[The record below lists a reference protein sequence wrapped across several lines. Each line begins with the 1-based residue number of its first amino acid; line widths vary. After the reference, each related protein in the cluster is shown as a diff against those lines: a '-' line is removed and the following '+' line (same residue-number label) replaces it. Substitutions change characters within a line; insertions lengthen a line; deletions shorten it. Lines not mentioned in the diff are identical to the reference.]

1 MFTFK
6 VNDTIYDLP
15 EDKVA
20 DFKATYPD
28 AVEVTEEIQTDP
40 TEGKTNGAV
49 ETDAAVA
56 PVTTPSR
63 ASMIVDAQPENTESD
78 SIAGL
83 LESVDL
89 AIKNNKNKT
98 LQKFDAKTVQA
109 EAPISEEVIVEEP
122 VPVVKDI
129 TTEKVVQDGILKT
142 SSKFAIEQRKLIN
155 SYRDKAKQVIQN
167 GGIYNLG
174 VEGKTIEDLVGVE
187 TAVADEI
194 KKRSRVYDTELEPI
208 ADTFIGDQEEVFTR
222 IIQEEIE
229 KERVKESK
237 VINASKYK
245 KVDQA
250 IDQGVYDIRRDEGV
264 KQTLS
269 EIPPLRRQYGLL
281 NNQRRKLESTI
292 FTSQDE
298 AAISRAKRQLVELQ
312 PKLDDA
318 FMRMQIGATG
328 DLLKPGDQGYDR
340 QQKRIKAASYRYL
353 FDEDSGNRVGLTEA
367 ATASNVTD
375 YTEEVEKLEQRYYS
389 LDEQA
394 LEREF
399 VLNVLNRQD
408 NEKNLAT
415 TYDLKP
421 TGQSAAEMSA
431 ILTSRGYKT
440 DANGIIKNVPIS
452 ELRFM
457 NKDFVQESLKAAQ
470 PEGKDYLIPDL
481 PAMIESLYDEK
492 IQLDLRKEALNTTYV
507 LNIDPA
513 SINKTALGKLGRY
526 IETAAEAS
534 GLSEGVL
541 PTSVRKQ
548 LDEQEKLF
556 SDAGITL
563 TPEQKKNFERTFGT
577 KLVEGL
583 GEFTPELFKFFIANK
598 IAGAAGITRYIAGLA
613 KDGRKVEAFLASVAL
628 EEIKFQGVSFGE
640 APTGAGGGFAI
651 GGMAASK
658 FIGKFSGEL
667 ARFNNLIEKSI
678 GGAVGGVAGSNT
690 AVLAEAIISDLTGS
704 DSVKKYLNDYY
715 GAMDDPLQEELV
727 SAAVFGV
734 LGITKLKG
742 TDFKSISSRRKM
754 LDKLNSEI
762 RSDKAKIEKG
772 DPRVSSFELENK
784 ERLAQDLKRTI
795 DQADKP
801 FNDMDL
807 GKQSEQAD
815 KALEVINDTSST
827 LEQKRQAQTV
837 VANYEANKTA
847 MLTKISKIEQNL
859 KQSEVFKNKDKDGPA
874 IKVLKDG
881 ETFAD
886 PNTKAEYDDISGD
899 IKVNAKKLNLGV
911 VSEELYHAVFDKM
924 FDQNPKAAKVFK
936 EKIQTDVNN
945 AFKDTK
951 FTVGDKKNLTFEEAI
966 KEAYKETPSSRPE
979 EYVAN
984 VVNFLQQPQYRDLLL
999 EQGLLPSIK
1008 RSIVNIGNKMGI
1020 GFNGKTNFTT
1030 AAELINFLEGIG
1042 TTLTR
1047 GTSRGVR
1054 KKIEQFEKI
1063 QIDGQKLI
1071 DMKTGEKPV
1080 SEKRRAKEI
1089 SETNKELASRNL
1101 KVEEKIIQEGAFK
1114 VSELEG
1120 EAREKVVRELEEI
1133 NRPLVKKLAFQAAN
1147 NPKILALE
1155 KGKRKTVQEF
1165 EQGYNEELTKII
1177 NNYEPIVVTGKPE
1190 DLGKRINFG
1199 AYLAPRLK
1207 LRYGNILKQ
1216 LKKGEV
1222 ETTRIEG
1229 SAAEKMVV
1237 EPGVVESTTVL
1248 EKGLPKKPSE
1258 ATEYI
1263 SEQLNRVVDK
1273 IKKSGKVKAL
1283 ENLTK
1288 KELENLTGEEV
1299 FLKAES
1305 EAIKEAFK
1313 DKEISSIKQ
1322 ATPPKKVIELYADM
1336 LGMNN
1341 KVGLE
1346 ILADPKRN
1354 WNKENSA
1361 GATAAKQFISKNI
1374 NYFWST
1380 LPKTKTQ
1387 PAEGTPKATGI
1398 YQTTIGKAFYNK
1410 EGKLVGTF
1418 KQFKDIFDGKN
1429 TIVNGVEFNKIDPKT
1444 GKKMPLY
1451 RDAQHFK
1458 AGINFITRNRIMEE
1472 MVPDTAKRLSSGT
1485 RFAKEIKEAT
1495 PPVKGVMKNKQ
1506 DIVKNKG
1513 FELISVG
1520 KTGLDKIKS
1529 FAKGDA
1535 LDVFGSELTN
1545 EILTVAKVLST
1556 AGNRAYSYK
1565 KDGSKK
1571 KGGGAIGGGY
1581 LFVTEPGRAALKYGE
1596 NSKEYKDTAD
1606 LVAAG
1611 ELGSLNQLRKEI
1623 KTANKKGIFSS
1634 EDITAIKRALT
1645 HKRFSAE
1652 QNTKDKALIDK
1663 GIDLLFEGY
1672 RKIYE
1677 KNPNL
1682 LPEIAFVTY
1691 SYNSNQNPFRDAATL
1706 TGGQTGLKEGQRTW
1720 EEHVQQYG
1728 PFMNE
1733 FLKAVTGSREAF
1745 NSFKDMAK
1753 KQYFQLKLSKD
1764 ASNKLDTTYTKTKKG
1779 EPAEQWRGKFDF
1791 HPLQVESYKRA
1802 EKSGD
1807 YSNVIDPMIRAYNEY
1822 VTLDPFTIVREGITD
1837 AARYNV
1843 QVPKKYQKNLNVINK
1858 AGDLIY
1864 DVIRTE
1870 AGFLEGSKAVTR
1882 NQAQKLINEYVKLSE
1897 GKTKAETKNN
1907 GELPPS
1913 LSFTEKQSNEKVIEE
1928 LSTLDKA
1935 LKVARDPKAPVKKIR
1950 VFDFDD
1956 TLARSNSKVVY
1967 EMPDGKTGKLNA
1979 TQFAERAGELEAQ
1992 GATFDFAE
2000 FSKVVDGK
2008 KGPVFKAIENIVAKR
2023 GAEDVFILTARP
2035 ADAAGPIKEFMDA
2048 LGVKIPIENIVGLG
2062 DGKAQAKGRWITS
2075 KAAEGYNDFF
2085 FVDDAYKNV
2094 KAVKQALDVFDV
2106 KSKVQQA
2113 KVRYAKDINL
2123 SKDFN
2128 DIIENKT
2135 GIGADKVYSRAKAQV
2150 VGASKGSIFKG
2161 IPYSAQDFTGLLYET
2176 LGKGKLGDQQMAW
2189 YKYNLLDPFARG
2201 VNDISRDRVAMM
2213 NDYKSLKKE
2222 LGVIP
2227 KDLRKKLPGE
2237 PYTKEQA
2244 VRVYTWNTLQGM
2256 EVPGVS
2262 KADLKTL
2269 NEFVNNNPELKVFA
2283 EQLVAINKGDGY
2295 AKPKE
2300 TWLTG
2305 SITTDL
2311 LEGLNTTKRAKYLE
2325 QWQTNVDEIFSEA
2338 NLNKL
2343 EAAYGKK
2350 YRKAIE
2356 NSLQR
2361 MKTGRNR
2368 SFSDD
2373 SLTGKF
2379 TDWLNGSI
2387 GVTMFFNTRSALLQT
2402 LSSVNFVNF
2411 SDNNPLKAAKAFGNQ
2426 KQYWKDFKYLMNSDF
2441 LKERRGGLRM
2451 NVNEA
2456 DIAEA
2461 ANKNGPRGV
2470 VNRLL
2475 QFGFTPTQIADSF
2488 AIASGGAT
2496 FYRNRVKTYE
2506 KQGLSTAEAEAKAF
2520 EDFRETSEESQQSS
2534 RPDRISMQQAG
2545 PLGRPILA
2553 YGNTPAQYVRL
2564 TDKAI
2569 KDLKAGRGDAK
2580 TNISKIIYY
2589 TTVQNLIFNSLQQG
2603 LFAIAFGEA
2612 DADDEKYTNK
2622 YIDVANGMADSILRG
2637 TGVGGAAVSVGK
2649 NAIIRIM
2656 REQEKKMPKL
2666 EKVGYE
2672 LTKISPPVSSK
2683 LSKIN
2688 QAARSYQWDKDEMI
2702 SKGFSIDNP
2711 AYLAGANV
2719 ISATTNVPLD
2729 RAIRKVNNV
2738 IAATEADAELWE
2750 RLALMGGWPEWSIE
2764 EPEDKKK
2771 KKPQLRKVKKKKVKK
2786 KKKKIKR

>member
-49 ETDAAVA
+49 AKGATATPQTGQA
-56 PVTTPSR
+56 PES
-63 ASMIVDAQPENTESD
+63 TESD

-129 TTEKVVQDGILKT
+129 TTDKVVQDGILKT

-174 VEGKTIEDLVGVE
+174 VEGKTIEDLVEVE

-194 KKRSRVYDTELEPI
+194 KKRSRIYDTELEPI

-312 PKLDDA
+312 PELDDA

-328 DLLKPGDQGYDR
+328 DLLKPGEQGYDR
-340 QQKRIKAASYRYL
+340 QQRRIKAASYRYL

-481 PAMIESLYDEK
+481 PAMIDSLYDEK
-492 IQLDLRKEALNTTYV
+492 IQLDLTKEALNTTYV

-556 SDAGITL
+556 LDAGITL

-583 GEFTPELFKFFIANK
+583 GEFTPEIFKFFIANK

-762 RSDKAKIEKG
+762 RSDKAKIEEG
-772 DPRVSSFELENK
+772 DSRVSSFELENK

-945 AFKDTK
+945 AFKDKK

-1054 KKIEQFEKI
+1054 KKIEQFEQI

-1080 SEKRRAKEI
+1080 SEKRRAKAILESI
-1089 SETNKELASRNL
+1089 NELVPTEVKTREDYFKLLDNPRVEQRILDPTTGRLNPAIENYIRSRSTSSEMAAKNIENVTDRLINFDPAKKRADGTTVGPEGFGEFIFANTRFGGLKAKEDLF
-1101 KVEEKIIQEGAFK
+1101 I
-1114 VSELEG
+1114 EG
-1120 EAREKVVRELEEI
+1120 ERQRQTESIDAKEAKQVADVTTTTEI
-1133 NRPLVKKLAFQAAN
+1133 KKDV
-1147 NPKILALE
+1147 I
-1155 KGKRKTVQEF
+1155 G
-1165 EQGYNEELTKII
+1165 
-1177 NNYEPIVVTGKPE
+1177 
-1190 DLGKRINFG
+1190 
-1199 AYLAPRLK
+1199 
-1207 LRYGNILKQ
+1207 
-1216 LKKGEV
+1216 
-1222 ETTRIEG
+1222 
-1229 SAAEKMVV
+1229 
-1237 EPGVVESTTVL
+1237 
-1248 EKGLPKKPSE
+1248 KKPSE
-1258 ATEYI
+1258 TIRFSETALTNLGVENKQQAEAQI
-1263 SEQLNRVVDK
+1263 SEAISKSFEGKDITRFGETRNVPQAVADIYGKMFGVNPETIVSKKRNFQKTDAEGLTR
-1273 IKKSGKVKAL
+1273 IKQFLIDNAPGDFARLPKTKDGLGKGTFLPKNVTDVLYTDGK
-1283 ENLTK
+1283 
-1288 KELENLTGEEV
+1288 LTGTLKDYMDLIREKPVKPIYRDRVGQTNRGLVITSIRNRIFEDLVPVQGQRLQGGARFAKDIKEVETNYEDGKFAAMYGRYIRGEELPIIEREAV
-1299 FLKAES
+1299 EDFITKA
-1305 EAIKEAFK
+1305 AIKEADKGKSAEQFTKAIKNSNLPPELKEGNWTKSDKKFK
-1313 DKEISSIKQ
+1313 EDADALKNFDSQGNNFASQIVLPEGVANKSRNIMLGLFAGHYNIVGSEMAKVGSSFKQ
-1322 ATPPKKVIELYADM
+1322 NILKNIRTEGESVLSESTLNRLKNFKWDNLKQSYASENQTAFKNIQKANTLAEQQKIARETFTTEQGKASIELYDIWNTALQEWLYASEPGSKAFNNKADYILKLKKSNASIGTSGERILAPPGYVYLPGKTFEGTRKFEHLKSSSQQSFESAM
-1336 LGMNN
+1336 LVLEGKWSQTGKETLKAYNGIWGLLDDFNIVDKQTGKVNDSNIFRFAENLDLAKNIYSVESNFKKTLYQDIVN
-1341 KVGLE
+1341 KVG
-1346 ILADPKRN
+1346 K
-1354 WNKENSA
+1354 
-1361 GATAAKQFISKNI
+1361 
-1374 NYFWST
+1374 
-1380 LPKTKTQ
+1380 
-1387 PAEGTPKATGI
+1387 
-1398 YQTTIGKAFYNK
+1398 
-1410 EGKLVGTF
+1410 
-1418 KQFKDIFDGKN
+1418 
-1429 TIVNGVEFNKIDPKT
+1429 
-1444 GKKMPLY
+1444 
-1451 RDAQHFK
+1451 
-1458 AGINFITRNRIMEE
+1458 
-1472 MVPDTAKRLSSGT
+1472 
-1485 RFAKEIKEAT
+1485 
-1495 PPVKGVMKNKQ
+1495 
-1506 DIVKNKG
+1506 
-1513 FELISVG
+1513 
-1520 KTGLDKIKS
+1520 
-1529 FAKGDA
+1529 
-1535 LDVFGSELTN
+1535 
-1545 EILTVAKVLST
+1545 
-1556 AGNRAYSYK
+1556 
-1565 KDGSKK
+1565 
-1571 KGGGAIGGGY
+1571 
-1581 LFVTEPGRAALKYGE
+1581 
-1596 NSKEYKDTAD
+1596 
-1606 LVAAG
+1606 
-1611 ELGSLNQLRKEI
+1611 
-1623 KTANKKGIFSS
+1623 
-1634 EDITAIKRALT
+1634 
-1645 HKRFSAE
+1645 
-1652 QNTKDKALIDK
+1652 
-1663 GIDLLFEGY
+1663 
-1672 RKIYE
+1672 
-1677 KNPNL
+1677 
-1682 LPEIAFVTY
+1682 
-1691 SYNSNQNPFRDAATL
+1691 
-1706 TGGQTGLKEGQRTW
+1706 
-1720 EEHVQQYG
+1720 
-1728 PFMNE
+1728 
-1733 FLKAVTGSREAF
+1733 
-1745 NSFKDMAK
+1745 
-1753 KQYFQLKLSKD
+1753 
-1764 ASNKLDTTYTKTKKG
+1764 
-1779 EPAEQWRGKFDF
+1779 
-1791 HPLQVESYKRA
+1791 
-1802 EKSGD
+1802 
-1807 YSNVIDPMIRAYNEY
+1807 
-1822 VTLDPFTIVREGITD
+1822 
-1837 AARYNV
+1837 
-1843 QVPKKYQKNLNVINK
+1843 
-1858 AGDLIY
+1858 
-1864 DVIRTE
+1864 
-1870 AGFLEGSKAVTR
+1870 
-1882 NQAQKLINEYVKLSE
+1882 
-1897 GKTKAETKNN
+1897 
-1907 GELPPS
+1907 
-1913 LSFTEKQSNEKVIEE
+1913 
-1928 LSTLDKA
+1928 
-1935 LKVARDPKAPVKKIR
+1935 
-1950 VFDFDD
+1950 
-1956 TLARSNSKVVY
+1956 
-1967 EMPDGKTGKLNA
+1967 
-1979 TQFAERAGELEAQ
+1979 
-1992 GATFDFAE
+1992 
-2000 FSKVVDGK
+2000 
-2008 KGPVFKAIENIVAKR
+2008 
-2023 GAEDVFILTARP
+2023 
-2035 ADAAGPIKEFMDA
+2035 
-2048 LGVKIPIENIVGLG
+2048 
-2062 DGKAQAKGRWITS
+2062 
-2075 KAAEGYNDFF
+2075 
-2085 FVDDAYKNV
+2085 KNV
-2094 KAVKQALDVFDV
+2094 KQFEKDQSQLFNYNNKQLPPKNRVEKATSTLEVLETMKSLDT
-2106 KSKVQQA
+2106 QA
-2113 KVRYAKDINL
+2113 TEARTRQSKDIDL

-2150 VGASKGSIFKG
+2150 VGAGKGSIFKG

-2176 LGKGKLGDQQMAW
+2176 LGKGKVGDQQMAW
-2189 YKYNLLDPFARG
+2189 YKKNLIDPFARG

-2213 NDYKSLKKE
+2213 NDYKNLKKQ
-2222 LGVIP
+2222 LKVIP

-2262 KADLKTL
+2262 KTDLKTL
-2269 NEFVNNNPELKVFA
+2269 NEYVSSNKELSLFA
-2283 EQLVAINKGDGY
+2283 NQLVEINKGDGY

-2311 LEGLNTTKRAKYLE
+2311 LEGLNTTKRAKYLD
-2325 QWQTNVDEIFSEA
+2325 QWQTNVDQIFSEA

-2373 SLTGKF
+2373 SLTGRF

-2520 EDFRETSEESQQSS
+2520 EDFRETAEESQQSS

-2612 DADDEKYTNK
+2612 DADDEKYEEK
-2622 YIDVANGMADSILRG
+2622 YINVANGMADSILRG

-2649 NAIIRIM
+2649 NAIIRII

-2764 EPEDKKK
+2764 EPEDKKNN
-2771 KKPQLRKVKKKKVKK
+2771 KPQPRKTKR
-2786 KKKKIKR
+2786 KIYKR

>member
-1 MFTFK
+1 MVNTDYTFNGEPISESFVIEAAEVEGLSVDEY
-6 VNDTIYDLP
+6 VNQKDGLEI
-15 EDKVA
+15 
-20 DFKATYPD
+20 
-28 AVEVTEEIQTDP
+28 VEVTDEIQTTP
-40 TEGKTNGAV
+40 TKGKTNGAV
-49 ETDAAVA
+49 AKGAAVA

-63 ASMIVDAQPENTESD
+63 ASMIVDAQPESTESD

-122 VPVVKDI
+122 VSAVKDI
-129 TTEKVVQDGILKT
+129 TTDKVVQDGVLKT

-155 SYRDKAKQVIQN
+155 SYRDKVKQVIQN

-174 VEGKTIEDLVGVE
+174 VEGKTIEDLVKVE

-194 KKRSRVYDTELEPI
+194 KKRSRIYDTELEPI

-281 NNQRRKLESTI
+281 NNQRRKLESII

-312 PKLDDA
+312 PELDDA

-328 DLLKPGDQGYDR
+328 DLLKPGEQGYDR

-367 ATASNVTD
+367 ATASSVTD

-457 NKDFVQESLKAAQ
+457 NKDFIQESLKAAQ

-481 PAMIESLYDEK
+481 PAMIDSLYDEK

-556 SDAGITL
+556 LDAGITL

-577 KLVEGL
+577 KLAEGL

-613 KDGRKVEAFLASVAL
+613 KDGRKVEAFLASTAL

-742 TDFKSISSRRKM
+742 TDFKSISSRRRM

-762 RSDKAKIEKG
+762 RSDKAKIEEG

-815 KALEVINDTSST
+815 KALEVINDTNST

-886 PNTKAEYDDISGD
+886 PNTKAEYDPVSGD
-899 IKVNAKKLNLGV
+899 VKVNAEKLNLGV

-966 KEAYKETPSSRPE
+966 KEAYKEKPSSRPE

-999 EQGLLPSIK
+999 KQGLLPSIK

-1020 GFNGKTNFTT
+1020 GFNSKTNFTT

-1054 KKIEQFEKI
+1054 KKIEQFEQI

-1071 DMKTGEKPV
+1071 DMKTGKKPVSDKKPV
-1080 SEKRRAKEI
+1080 SETRAAKEI

-1101 KVEEKIIQEGAFK
+1101 KVEERIIQEGAFK

-1155 KGKRKTVQEF
+1155 KGKRKTAQEF

-1177 NNYEPIVVTGKPE
+1177 NNYEPIVVTGKAE

-1237 EPGVVESTTVL
+1237 EPGVGETTTVL
-1248 EKGLPKKPSE
+1248 EKSLPKKPSE
-1258 ATEYI
+1258 GTEYI
-1263 SEQLNRVVDK
+1263 PAQLNKVVDK
-1273 IKKSGKVKAL
+1273 IKKSGKVK
-1283 ENLTK
+1283 
-1288 KELENLTGEEV
+1288 ELEGLTPEQV

-1305 EAIKEAFK
+1305 EAINKAFEG
-1313 DKEISSIKQ
+1313 KEISSIKQ
-1322 ATPPKKVIELYADM
+1322 AEPPKEVIELYAEM

-1346 ILADPKRN
+1346 ILTQPKRN
-1354 WNKENSA
+1354 WSIENRA
-1361 GATAAKQFISKNI
+1361 GARAAQQFILKNI

-1387 PAEGTPKATGI
+1387 PAKGSPKATGI
-1398 YQTTIGKAFYNK
+1398 YQTKIGKAFYNEK
-1410 EGKLVGTF
+1410 GKLIGTF
-1418 KQFKDIFDGKN
+1418 NQFKNVFEGKN
-1429 TIVNGVEFNKIDPKT
+1429 TIVNGVEFNKIDSKT
-1444 GKKMPLY
+1444 GKEMPLF

-1458 AGINFITRNRIMEE
+1458 AGINFIMRNRIMEE

-1485 RFAKEIKEAT
+1485 RFAKEIELQTNELDIDFKANQKDLFIKKVKTNLEKNPEVTLEEAIEFEAARIGKSKGFAYENVIIDKLDKVKIPGFKVSKEAGGNKVGV
-1495 PPVKGVMKNKQ
+1495 PDFASSIHDAKFDVEVKLEKAQYSSITLTHRNQKTSFSKDKGYTFTERLQEDLINK
-1506 DIVKNKG
+1506 
-1513 FELISVG
+1513 
-1520 KTGLDKIKS
+1520 
-1529 FAKGDA
+1529 
-1535 LDVFGSELTN
+1535 
-1545 EILTVAKVLST
+1545 
-1556 AGNRAYSYK
+1556 
-1565 KDGSKK
+1565 SKK
-1571 KGGGAIGGGY
+1571 
-1581 LFVTEPGRAALKYGE
+1581 ALSDYRKR
-1596 NSKEYKDTAD
+1596 
-1606 LVAAG
+1606 AG
-1611 ELGSLNQLRKEI
+1611 ELGADLKLYDKTGKLPMEIYKTLQTEGLQKNITKSTNFNQDIISELYSKKIPPTNYIQIKNKGLFFMGKNPLNLPIPEFKADVNVTLRVSRGSRTTMDGVEMTTMNLRILPDKLTGLGKSKYSLDNVSEI
-1623 KTANKKGIFSS
+1623 KSLMETDAV
-1634 EDITAIKRALT
+1634 
-1645 HKRFSAE
+1645 
-1652 QNTKDKALIDK
+1652 
-1663 GIDLLFEGY
+1663 
-1672 RKIYE
+1672 KILE
-1677 KNPNL
+1677 KNKEANIKVNNPI
-1682 LPEIAFVTY
+1682 LPSSQRFAKDI
-1691 SYNSNQNPFRDAATL
+1691 Q
-1706 TGGQTGLKEGQRTW
+1706 GGD
-1720 EEHVQQYG
+1720 V
-1728 PFMNE
+1728 
-1733 FLKAVTGSREAF
+1733 VI
-1745 NSFKDMAK
+1745 
-1753 KQYFQLKLSKD
+1753 
-1764 ASNKLDTTYTKTKKG
+1764 
-1779 EPAEQWRGKFDF
+1779 
-1791 HPLQVESYKRA
+1791 
-1802 EKSGD
+1802 KS
-1807 YSNVIDPMIRAYNEY
+1807 
-1822 VTLDPFTIVREGITD
+1822 
-1837 AARYNV
+1837 
-1843 QVPKKYQKNLNVINK
+1843 
-1858 AGDLIY
+1858 
-1864 DVIRTE
+1864 
-1870 AGFLEGSKAVTR
+1870 LE
-1882 NQAQKLINEYVKLSE
+1882 N
-1897 GKTKAETKNN
+1897 
-1907 GELPPS
+1907 
-1913 LSFTEKQSNEKVIEE
+1913 
-1928 LSTLDKA
+1928 LDKA
-1935 LKVARDPKAPVKKIR
+1935 LKVARDPKAPIKKIR
-1950 VFDFDD
+1950 IFDFDD
-1956 TLARSNSKVVY
+1956 TLAKTNSKVIVNTI
-1967 EMPDGKTGKLNA
+1967 DGKTRKITA
-1979 TQFAERAGELEAQ
+1979 TEFAREAEQ
-1992 GATFDFAE
+1992 LQAEGATFDFAE

-2008 KGPVFKAIENIVAKR
+2008 KGPVFKAIENIVKAR

-2035 ADAAGPIKEFMDA
+2035 SNSAVAIKEFMDA
-2048 LGVKIPIENIVGLG
+2048 LGVDIPIENITGLG
-2062 DGKAQAKGRWITS
+2062 DGTPQAKGRWVTG

-2094 KAVKQALDVFDV
+2094 KAVKQALNVFDV

-2201 VNDISRDRVAMM
+2201 VNDISRDRIAMF
-2213 NDYKSLKKE
+2213 NDYKVLKKE

-2244 VRVYTWNTLQGM
+2244 VRVYTWNQLQGM

-2269 NEFVNNNPELKVFA
+2269 NEFVNNSPELKVFA

-2311 LEGLNTTKRAKYLE
+2311 LDGVNTTKRAKYLE

-2373 SLTGKF
+2373 SLTGRF

-2387 GVTMFFNTRSALLQT
+2387 GVTMFFNTRSSLLQT

-2411 SDNNPLKAAKAFGNQ
+2411 SDNNPLKAAKAFANQ

-2488 AIASGGAT
+2488 AIASGGST
-2496 FYRNRVKTYE
+2496 FYRNRIKTYE

-2520 EDFRETSEESQQSS
+2520 EDFRETAEESQQSS

-2612 DADDEKYTNK
+2612 DADDEKYEKK
-2622 YIDVANGMADSILRG
+2622 YVNVANGMADSILRG
-2637 TGVGGAAVSVGK
+2637 TGVGGAAISVGK

-2688 QAARSYQWDKDEMI
+2688 QAARSYQWDKDEMM
-2702 SKGFSIDNP
+2702 SKGFSFDNP
-2711 AYLAGANV
+2711 AYLAGASV

-2729 RAIRKVNNV
+2729 EAIKKVENV
-2738 IAATEADAELWE
+2738 IAATEADKELWE
-2750 RLALMGGWPEWSIE
+2750 RLALFGGWSEWEIE
-2764 EPEDKKK
+2764 EPEDEKK
-2771 KKPQLRKVKKKKVKK
+2771 KKPKSRKVKKKKI

>member
-1 MFTFK
+1 MFKYQGFEYTLDEVTQAAQK
-6 VNDTIYDLP
+6 ENISVDEYANKHGLET
-15 EDKVA
+15 
-20 DFKATYPD
+20 
-28 AVEVTEEIQTDP
+28 VEVTDEIQTTP

-49 ETDAAVA
+49 GTDAAVA

-63 ASMIVDAQPENTESD
+63 ASMIVDAQPESTELESVDTSGESQPKKVGRPNARTRAAQRAATVEQQVDNNETTEPESTESD
-78 SIAGL
+78 PIAGL

-129 TTEKVVQDGILKT
+129 TTDKVVQDGVLKT

-155 SYRDKAKQVIQN
+155 SYRDKVKQVIQN

-174 VEGKTIEDLVGVE
+174 VKGKTIEDLVKVE

-194 KKRSRVYDTELEPI
+194 KKRFRIYDTELEPI

-237 VINASKYK
+237 VINAYKYK

-269 EIPPLRRQYGLL
+269 EIPLLRRKYGLL
-281 NNQRRKLESTI
+281 NNQRRKLESII

-298 AAISRAKRQLVELQ
+298 VAISRAKRQLVELQ

-318 FMRMQIGATG
+318 FIRMQIGVTG
-328 DLLKPGDQGYDR
+328 DLLKPEDGLRYDR
-340 QQKRIKAASYRYL
+340 QQQRIKAASYRYL

-367 ATASNVTD
+367 ATASRVTD

-421 TGQSAAEMSA
+421 TGTSWAEMA
-431 ILTSRGYKT
+431 TILTSRGYKT

-457 NKDFVQESLKAAQ
+457 NKDFIQKSLRAAQ

-481 PAMIESLYDEK
+481 PAMIDSLYDEK

-556 SDAGITL
+556 LDAGITL

-577 KLVEGL
+577 KLAEGL

-690 AVLAEAIISDLTGS
+690 AVLAEALISDLTGS

-742 TDFKSISSRRKM
+742 TDFKSISSRRRI

-762 RSDKAKIEKG
+762 RSDKAKIEEG
-772 DPRVSSFELENK
+772 DPRVSRFELEKK

-815 KALEVINDTSST
+815 KALEVINDTNST

-886 PNTKAEYDDISGD
+886 PNTKAEYDPVSGD
-899 IKVNAKKLNLGV
+899 VKVNAKKLNLGV

-966 KEAYKETPSSRPE
+966 KEAYKEKPSSRPE

-1020 GFNGKTNFTT
+1020 GFNSKTNFTT
-1030 AAELINFLEGIG
+1030 AAELINFLEGFG

-1054 KKIEQFEKI
+1054 KKIEQFEQI

-1071 DMKTGEKPV
+1071 DMKTGKKPV
-1080 SEKRRAKEI
+1080 SEARDAKEI

-1101 KVEEKIIQEGAFK
+1101 KVEERIIQEGAFK
-1114 VSELEG
+1114 VSELKG

-1147 NPKILALE
+1147 NPKILPLE
-1155 KGKRKTVQEF
+1155 KGKRKTAQEF

-1177 NNYEPIVVTGKPE
+1177 NNYEPIVVTGKAE

-1207 LRYGNILKQ
+1207 LRYGNVLEQ

-1237 EPGVVESTTVL
+1237 EPGVGESTTVL

-1258 ATEYI
+1258 GTEYI
-1263 SEQLNRVVDK
+1263 PAQLDKVVDK
-1273 IKKSGKVKAL
+1273 IKKSGKVK
-1283 ENLTK
+1283 
-1288 KELENLTGEEV
+1288 ELEGLTPEQV
-1299 FLKAES
+1299 FLKTES
-1305 EAIKEAFK
+1305 EAINKAFK
-1313 DKEISSIKQ
+1313 GKEISSIKQ
-1322 ATPPKKVIELYADM
+1322 AEPPKEVIKLYAEM

-1346 ILADPKRN
+1346 ILTQPKRN
-1354 WNKENSA
+1354 WSIENRA
-1361 GATAAKQFISKNI
+1361 GARAAQQFILKNI

-1387 PAEGTPKATGI
+1387 PAKGSPKATGI
-1398 YQTTIGKAFYNK
+1398 YQTKIGKAFYNK
-1410 EGKLVGTF
+1410 QGKLIGTF
-1418 KQFKDIFDGKN
+1418 NQFKNVFEGKN
-1429 TIVNGVEFNKIDPKT
+1429 TIVNGQEFNKIDSKT
-1444 GKKMPLY
+1444 GEQMPLF

-1458 AGINFITRNRIMEE
+1458 AGINFIMRNRIMEE

-1485 RFAKEIKEAT
+1485 RFAKEIELQTNELDIDFKSNQKDLFVKQVKTILEKNPEVTLEQAIEIEAARIGKSKGFAYENVIIDKLDKVKIPGFKVSKEAGGNKVGV
-1495 PPVKGVMKNKQ
+1495 PDFASSIHDAKFDVEVKLEKAQYSSVTLRHRNQKTSFSKDKGYTFTKRLQEDLINK
-1506 DIVKNKG
+1506 
-1513 FELISVG
+1513 
-1520 KTGLDKIKS
+1520 
-1529 FAKGDA
+1529 
-1535 LDVFGSELTN
+1535 
-1545 EILTVAKVLST
+1545 
-1556 AGNRAYSYK
+1556 
-1565 KDGSKK
+1565 SKK
-1571 KGGGAIGGGY
+1571 
-1581 LFVTEPGRAALKYGE
+1581 ALSDYRKR
-1596 NSKEYKDTAD
+1596 
-1606 LVAAG
+1606 AG
-1611 ELGSLNQLRKEI
+1611 ELGADLELYDKTGKLPMEIYKTLQTEGLQKNITKSTNFNQDIISELYSKKIPPTNYIQIKNKGLFFMGKNPLNLPIPEFKADVNVTLRVSRGSRTTMDGVEMTTMDLRILPDKLTGLSESKYSLDNVSEI
-1623 KTANKKGIFSS
+1623 KSLMETDAV
-1634 EDITAIKRALT
+1634 
-1645 HKRFSAE
+1645 
-1652 QNTKDKALIDK
+1652 
-1663 GIDLLFEGY
+1663 
-1672 RKIYE
+1672 KILE
-1677 KNPNL
+1677 KNKEANIKVNNPI
-1682 LPEIAFVTY
+1682 LPSSQRFAKDI
-1691 SYNSNQNPFRDAATL
+1691 Q
-1706 TGGQTGLKEGQRTW
+1706 GGD
-1720 EEHVQQYG
+1720 V
-1728 PFMNE
+1728 
-1733 FLKAVTGSREAF
+1733 VI
-1745 NSFKDMAK
+1745 
-1753 KQYFQLKLSKD
+1753 
-1764 ASNKLDTTYTKTKKG
+1764 
-1779 EPAEQWRGKFDF
+1779 
-1791 HPLQVESYKRA
+1791 
-1802 EKSGD
+1802 KS
-1807 YSNVIDPMIRAYNEY
+1807 
-1822 VTLDPFTIVREGITD
+1822 
-1837 AARYNV
+1837 
-1843 QVPKKYQKNLNVINK
+1843 
-1858 AGDLIY
+1858 
-1864 DVIRTE
+1864 
-1870 AGFLEGSKAVTR
+1870 LE
-1882 NQAQKLINEYVKLSE
+1882 N
-1897 GKTKAETKNN
+1897 
-1907 GELPPS
+1907 
-1913 LSFTEKQSNEKVIEE
+1913 
-1928 LSTLDKA
+1928 LDKA
-1935 LKVARDPKAPVKKIR
+1935 LKNARDPKAPIKKIR
-1950 VFDFDD
+1950 IFDFDD
-1956 TLARSNSKVVY
+1956 TLAKTNSKVIVNTI
-1967 EMPDGKTGKLNA
+1967 DGKTRKITA
-1979 TQFAERAGELEAQ
+1979 TEFAREAEQ
-1992 GATFDFAE
+1992 LQAEGATFDFAE

-2008 KGPVFKAIENIVAKR
+2008 KGPVFKAIENIVKAR

-2035 ADAAGPIKEFMDA
+2035 SNSAVAIKEFMDA
-2048 LGVKIPIENIVGLG
+2048 LGVDIPIENITGLG
-2062 DGKAQAKGRWITS
+2062 DGTPQAKGRWVTG

-2189 YKYNLLDPFARG
+2189 YKYNLIDPFARG
-2201 VNDISRDRVAMM
+2201 VTI
-2213 NDYKSLKKE
+2213 YQE
-2222 LGVIP
+2222 L
-2227 KDLRKKLPGE
+2227 E
-2237 PYTKEQA
+2237 
-2244 VRVYTWNTLQGM
+2244 
-2256 EVPGVS
+2256 
-2262 KADLKTL
+2262 
-2269 NEFVNNNPELKVFA
+2269 
-2283 EQLVAINKGDGY
+2283 
-2295 AKPKE
+2295 
-2300 TWLTG
+2300 
-2305 SITTDL
+2305 
-2311 LEGLNTTKRAKYLE
+2311 
-2325 QWQTNVDEIFSEA
+2325 
-2338 NLNKL
+2338 
-2343 EAAYGKK
+2343 
-2350 YRKAIE
+2350 
-2356 NSLQR
+2356 
-2361 MKTGRNR
+2361 
-2368 SFSDD
+2368 
-2373 SLTGKF
+2373 
-2379 TDWLNGSI
+2379 
-2387 GVTMFFNTRSALLQT
+2387 
-2402 LSSVNFVNF
+2402 
-2411 SDNNPLKAAKAFGNQ
+2411 
-2426 KQYWKDFKYLMNSDF
+2426 
-2441 LKERRGGLRM
+2441 
-2451 NVNEA
+2451 
-2456 DIAEA
+2456 
-2461 ANKNGPRGV
+2461 
-2470 VNRLL
+2470 
-2475 QFGFTPTQIADSF
+2475 
-2488 AIASGGAT
+2488 
-2496 FYRNRVKTYE
+2496 
-2506 KQGLSTAEAEAKAF
+2506 
-2520 EDFRETSEESQQSS
+2520 
-2534 RPDRISMQQAG
+2534 
-2545 PLGRPILA
+2545 
-2553 YGNTPAQYVRL
+2553 
-2564 TDKAI
+2564 
-2569 KDLKAGRGDAK
+2569 
-2580 TNISKIIYY
+2580 
-2589 TTVQNLIFNSLQQG
+2589 
-2603 LFAIAFGEA
+2603 
-2612 DADDEKYTNK
+2612 
-2622 YIDVANGMADSILRG
+2622 
-2637 TGVGGAAVSVGK
+2637 
-2649 NAIIRIM
+2649 
-2656 REQEKKMPKL
+2656 
-2666 EKVGYE
+2666 
-2672 LTKISPPVSSK
+2672 
-2683 LSKIN
+2683 
-2688 QAARSYQWDKDEMI
+2688 
-2702 SKGFSIDNP
+2702 
-2711 AYLAGANV
+2711 
-2719 ISATTNVPLD
+2719 
-2729 RAIRKVNNV
+2729 
-2738 IAATEADAELWE
+2738 
-2750 RLALMGGWPEWSIE
+2750 
-2764 EPEDKKK
+2764 
-2771 KKPQLRKVKKKKVKK
+2771 
-2786 KKKKIKR
+2786 

>member
-1 MFTFK
+1 
-6 VNDTIYDLP
+6 
-15 EDKVA
+15 
-20 DFKATYPD
+20 
-28 AVEVTEEIQTDP
+28 
-40 TEGKTNGAV
+40 
-49 ETDAAVA
+49 
-56 PVTTPSR
+56 
-63 ASMIVDAQPENTESD
+63 
-78 SIAGL
+78 
-83 LESVDL
+83 
-89 AIKNNKNKT
+89 
-98 LQKFDAKTVQA
+98 
-109 EAPISEEVIVEEP
+109 
-122 VPVVKDI
+122 
-129 TTEKVVQDGILKT
+129 
-142 SSKFAIEQRKLIN
+142 
-155 SYRDKAKQVIQN
+155 
-167 GGIYNLG
+167 
-174 VEGKTIEDLVGVE
+174 
-187 TAVADEI
+187 
-194 KKRSRVYDTELEPI
+194 
-208 ADTFIGDQEEVFTR
+208 
-222 IIQEEIE
+222 
-229 KERVKESK
+229 
-237 VINASKYK
+237 
-245 KVDQA
+245 
-250 IDQGVYDIRRDEGV
+250 
-264 KQTLS
+264 
-269 EIPPLRRQYGLL
+269 
-281 NNQRRKLESTI
+281 
-292 FTSQDE
+292 
-298 AAISRAKRQLVELQ
+298 
-312 PKLDDA
+312 
-318 FMRMQIGATG
+318 
-328 DLLKPGDQGYDR
+328 
-340 QQKRIKAASYRYL
+340 
-353 FDEDSGNRVGLTEA
+353 
-367 ATASNVTD
+367 
-375 YTEEVEKLEQRYYS
+375 
-389 LDEQA
+389 
-394 LEREF
+394 
-399 VLNVLNRQD
+399 
-408 NEKNLAT
+408 
-415 TYDLKP
+415 
-421 TGQSAAEMSA
+421 
-431 ILTSRGYKT
+431 
-440 DANGIIKNVPIS
+440 
-452 ELRFM
+452 
-457 NKDFVQESLKAAQ
+457 
-470 PEGKDYLIPDL
+470 
-481 PAMIESLYDEK
+481 
-492 IQLDLRKEALNTTYV
+492 
-507 LNIDPA
+507 
-513 SINKTALGKLGRY
+513 
-526 IETAAEAS
+526 
-534 GLSEGVL
+534 
-541 PTSVRKQ
+541 
-548 LDEQEKLF
+548 
-556 SDAGITL
+556 
-563 TPEQKKNFERTFGT
+563 
-577 KLVEGL
+577 
-583 GEFTPELFKFFIANK
+583 
-598 IAGAAGITRYIAGLA
+598 
-613 KDGRKVEAFLASVAL
+613 
-628 EEIKFQGVSFGE
+628 
-640 APTGAGGGFAI
+640 
-651 GGMAASK
+651 
-658 FIGKFSGEL
+658 
-667 ARFNNLIEKSI
+667 
-678 GGAVGGVAGSNT
+678 
-690 AVLAEAIISDLTGS
+690 
-704 DSVKKYLNDYY
+704 
-715 GAMDDPLQEELV
+715 
-727 SAAVFGV
+727 
-734 LGITKLKG
+734 
-742 TDFKSISSRRKM
+742 
-754 LDKLNSEI
+754 
-762 RSDKAKIEKG
+762 
-772 DPRVSSFELENK
+772 
-784 ERLAQDLKRTI
+784 
-795 DQADKP
+795 
-801 FNDMDL
+801 
-807 GKQSEQAD
+807 
-815 KALEVINDTSST
+815 
-827 LEQKRQAQTV
+827 
-837 VANYEANKTA
+837 
-847 MLTKISKIEQNL
+847 
-859 KQSEVFKNKDKDGPA
+859 
-874 IKVLKDG
+874 
-881 ETFAD
+881 
-886 PNTKAEYDDISGD
+886 
-899 IKVNAKKLNLGV
+899 
-911 VSEELYHAVFDKM
+911 
-924 FDQNPKAAKVFK
+924 
-936 EKIQTDVNN
+936 
-945 AFKDTK
+945 
-951 FTVGDKKNLTFEEAI
+951 
-966 KEAYKETPSSRPE
+966 
-979 EYVAN
+979 
-984 VVNFLQQPQYRDLLL
+984 
-999 EQGLLPSIK
+999 
-1008 RSIVNIGNKMGI
+1008 
-1020 GFNGKTNFTT
+1020 
-1030 AAELINFLEGIG
+1030 
-1042 TTLTR
+1042 
-1047 GTSRGVR
+1047 
-1054 KKIEQFEKI
+1054 
-1063 QIDGQKLI
+1063 
-1071 DMKTGEKPV
+1071 
-1080 SEKRRAKEI
+1080 
-1089 SETNKELASRNL
+1089 
-1101 KVEEKIIQEGAFK
+1101 
-1114 VSELEG
+1114 
-1120 EAREKVVRELEEI
+1120 
-1133 NRPLVKKLAFQAAN
+1133 
-1147 NPKILALE
+1147 
-1155 KGKRKTVQEF
+1155 
-1165 EQGYNEELTKII
+1165 
-1177 NNYEPIVVTGKPE
+1177 
-1190 DLGKRINFG
+1190 
-1199 AYLAPRLK
+1199 
-1207 LRYGNILKQ
+1207 
-1216 LKKGEV
+1216 
-1222 ETTRIEG
+1222 
-1229 SAAEKMVV
+1229 
-1237 EPGVVESTTVL
+1237 
-1248 EKGLPKKPSE
+1248 
-1258 ATEYI
+1258 
-1263 SEQLNRVVDK
+1263 
-1273 IKKSGKVKAL
+1273 
-1283 ENLTK
+1283 
-1288 KELENLTGEEV
+1288 
-1299 FLKAES
+1299 
-1305 EAIKEAFK
+1305 
-1313 DKEISSIKQ
+1313 
-1322 ATPPKKVIELYADM
+1322 
-1336 LGMNN
+1336 
-1341 KVGLE
+1341 
-1346 ILADPKRN
+1346 
-1354 WNKENSA
+1354 
-1361 GATAAKQFISKNI
+1361 
-1374 NYFWST
+1374 
-1380 LPKTKTQ
+1380 
-1387 PAEGTPKATGI
+1387 
-1398 YQTTIGKAFYNK
+1398 
-1410 EGKLVGTF
+1410 
-1418 KQFKDIFDGKN
+1418 
-1429 TIVNGVEFNKIDPKT
+1429 
-1444 GKKMPLY
+1444 
-1451 RDAQHFK
+1451 
-1458 AGINFITRNRIMEE
+1458 
-1472 MVPDTAKRLSSGT
+1472 
-1485 RFAKEIKEAT
+1485 RFAKDIKETT

-1506 DIVKNKG
+1506 EIVKNKG

-1520 KTGLDKIKS
+1520 KDGLEKITN

-1535 LDVFGSELTN
+1535 LEIFGSELTN

-1581 LFVTEPGRAALKYGE
+1581 LFVTELGRAALKYGE

-1606 LVAAG
+1606 LVAVG
-1611 ELGSLNQLRKEI
+1611 ELGILNQLRKEI

-1720 EEHVQQYG
+1720 EEHMQQYG

-1779 EPAEQWRGKFDF
+1779 ESAEQWRGKFDF
-1791 HPLQVESYKRA
+1791 HPLQVESYKQA

-1882 NQAQKLINEYVKLSE
+1882 KQAQELINKYVELSE
-1897 GKTKAETKNN
+1897 GKAKAETKNN

-1928 LSTLDKA
+1928 LGTLDKA

-1956 TLARSNSKVVY
+1956 TLARSNSKVIY

-2062 DGKAQAKGRWITS
+2062 DGKAQAKGRWITG
-2075 KAAEGYNDFF
+2075 KASEGYNDFF

-2094 KAVKQALDVFDV
+2094 KAVRDALEVFDV
-2106 KSKVQQA
+2106 NSKTQQA
-2113 KVRYAKDINL
+2113 KVRYAKEINL

-2189 YKYNLLDPFARG
+2189 YKYNLIDPFARG

-2520 EDFRETSEESQQSS
+2520 EDFRETAEESQQSS

-2612 DADDEKYTNK
+2612 DADDEKYEKK
-2622 YIDVANGMADSILRG
+2622 YVDVANGMADSILRG
-2637 TGVGGAAVSVGK
+2637 TGVGGAAISVGK

-2688 QAARSYQWDKDEMI
+2688 QAARSYQWDKDEML

-2738 IAATEADAELWE
+2738 IAATESDAELWE
-2750 RLALMGGWPEWSIE
+2750 RLALIGGWPEWSIE
-2764 EPEDKKK
+2764 EPEDKKNN
-2771 KKPQLRKVKKKKVKK
+2771 KPQPRKTKR
-2786 KKKKIKR
+2786 KIYKR